1 MSTIEIEQAIRALT
15 GDKIH
20 FHPDFTSEFIS
31 LIDNSG
37 IEAKIMNEF
46 LRRVAM
52 IEKLNDA
59 YSGLKWLEKLK
70 HYDNMY
76 SLHLSSS
83 GKNLRALFSR
93 TPDGKLFLHTFFE
106 KSGKKDSSY
115 ESHVPIA
122 EERRKLY
129 FKEHGYE

>member
-1 MSTIEIEQAIRALT
+1 
-15 GDKIH
+15 
-20 FHPDFTSEFIS
+20 
-31 LIDNSG
+31 
-37 IEAKIMNEF
+37 
-46 LRRVAM
+46 M

-59 YSGLKWLEKLK
+59 FSGLKWLEKLK

-93 TPDGKLFLHTFFE
+93 TPDGKLFLHTFYE
-106 KSGKKDSSY
+106 KSGKKDTSY
-115 ESHVPIA
+115 KTHVPIA
-122 EERRKLY
+122 EERRKQY